1 MYEVVPEIHSG
12 EEYGLGVYQ
21 TYALR
26 APSGYVVHDVTTYA
40 RAVERAWN
48 WVMPLPFFCLEGL
61 NMEPSVV
68 LNHSP
73 MSNT

>member
-26 APSGYVVHDVTTYA
+26 APSGYVVHDITTYA
-40 RAVERAWN
+40 RR
-48 WVMPLPFFCLEGL
+48 LEGFASRL
-61 NMEPSVV
+61 NRFHASEIH
-68 LNHSP
+68 LLDLIYDFIA
-73 MSNT
+73 